1 MYKVRYRN
9 TITQESPQY
18 REWRDKIL
26 RNERSLLRVV
36 GFDFNVDHPYTH
48 LLRKIRS
55 LQHGRNHNILN
66 SLFFLFC

>member
-1 MYKVRYRN
+1 MCKVRYRN

-55 LQHGRNHNILN
+55 LQHGGIIIMNT
-66 SLFFLFC
+66 